1 MKRVLFLCGLILLLS
16 GCVIAPE
23 SLALIPTPEP
33 LHIPPRFAQHL
44 NSLKYLDGATALFYN
59 GQGEAVTVLGIEQM
73 KNDRRLQLWAM
84 TAMENDCYGK

>member
-33 LHIPPRFAQHL
+33 IHIPPRYAQHL
-44 NSLKYLDGATALFYN
+44 NSLKYLDGVPTGCLLFLST
-59 GQGEAVTVLGIEQM
+59 GRAKLSLSSI
-73 KNDRRLQLWAM
+73 
-84 TAMENDCYGK
+84 